1 MNLSLWNN
9 QLSGFFIKK
18 FSAAALSALQL
29 LRAASIWPLP
39 SACKAAAL
47 PPP

>member
-1 MNLSLWNN
+1 MKVSLQNN
-9 QLSGFFIKK
+9 TLSGFFIKK

-29 LRAASIWPLP
+29 IKSCPFRLLP
-39 SACKAAAL
+39 GANKVAAL